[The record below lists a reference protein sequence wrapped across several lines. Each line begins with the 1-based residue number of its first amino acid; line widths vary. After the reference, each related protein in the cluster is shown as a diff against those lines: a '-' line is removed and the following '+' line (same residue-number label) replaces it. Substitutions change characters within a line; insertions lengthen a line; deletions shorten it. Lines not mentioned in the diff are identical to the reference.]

1 MKKAAALH
9 LVGVLLEAAL
19 PIGWT
24 IAASIRKVHQD
35 PRGNIGLG
43 NLSQADISYVRKRNH
58 YGHAV
63 IKEFEKVKS
72 LELLAK
78 CPGTDI
84 FDGPDALVGINHF
97 FTDHEGH
104 TETSLNT
111 GAECY

>member
-9 LVGVLLEAAL
+9 LVGVLLKAAL
-19 PIGWT
+19 PIGWR
-24 IAASIRKVHQD
+24 IAASIRKVDQA
-35 PRGNIGLG
+35 PGRNVSLS
-43 NLSQADISYVRKRNH
+43 NLSKADISYVRKRNH
-58 YGHAV
+58 DGHAV

-78 CPGTDI
+78 CLGTDI